1 MRKLIIVGIL
11 VMVVAMAAPAMA
23 FEKGT
28 IRLGAGTGLLS
39 SGTGFSTTSIDPD
52 AGGSVDIDVLA
63 FDLGYFVTDA
73 LELAFQYA
81 TTSVDGDDI
90 DTLGFGGKYYFPMD
104 ENYLYA
110 GGGIQTIDLFG
121 GDGDVIYIT
130 GGYNYMLKDYFSIDL
145 YLMLGQ
151 GDIEGEDFDMTR
163 LGATYS
169 IYFK

>member
-52 AGGSVDIDVLA
+52 TGGSVDIDVLA
-63 FDLGYFVTDA
+63 FDLGYFLTDSV
-73 LELAFQYA
+73 ELGFQYA
-81 TTSVDGDDI
+81 TVSLEGDDI
-90 DTLGFGGKYYFPMD
+90 DTLGLAGKYYIPMG
-104 ENYLYA
+104 ENSIYV
-110 GGGIQTIDLFG
+110 GGGFQTLDFAG
-121 GDGDVIYIT
+121 ADGDAIFVT
-130 GGYNYMLKDYFSIDL
+130 GGYNYMLRDYFSIDF

-151 GDIEGEDFDMTR
+151 GDIEGEDFDMTN
-163 LGATYS
+163 LGVTYS